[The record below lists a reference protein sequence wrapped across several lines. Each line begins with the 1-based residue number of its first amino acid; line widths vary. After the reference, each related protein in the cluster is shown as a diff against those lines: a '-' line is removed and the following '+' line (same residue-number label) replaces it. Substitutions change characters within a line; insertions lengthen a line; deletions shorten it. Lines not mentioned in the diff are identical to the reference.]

1 VTLKGYMGRGEP
13 FSVSPEL
20 EGGPK
25 RNLRTMPSRDDLELD
40 SPMSTWLQELA
51 DLDAAESAGAAQDD
65 RLLGSTVNRLKAE
78 LDALAMKLRQPPPLD
93 PYEQESAFRHALGLV
108 EAMGGTSSPAS
119 IQSPEHAPP
128 DQLGFLG
135 QYELLC
141 VLGRGAMGTVYK
153 ARHSKLDKIVAVK
166 VLDIGRLRDERAVAR
181 FEREMKAIASA
192 EHPHIVR
199 ATDAGESEGRHFLVM
214 EYVAGLDLSRLLS
227 NVGPLPA
234 AEACELIRQAALGL
248 HYAHSKGLVH
258 RDLKPSNL
266 MLASNE
272 DGSPQVKIL
281 DMGLALLRTPR
292 ASEGRE
298 LTANGQVMGTFD
310 YMAPEQATDSH
321 KVDIRAD
328 IYSLG
333 ATLYKLLCGR
343 PPLAGHE
350 EDSPVKRLMTMANET
365 PLPIVQRRS
374 DLPEDLPAVV
384 DRMLAR
390 NPDERY
396 ATPAEVAAAL
406 TPFCVACDLTA
417 LLRKADAVQ
426 PLARRDTLLPT
437 TLQCG
442 PGSSTEKAAS
452 KECTGN
458 ARRARP
464 VNARFHFPSGRWRLL
479 RLFGGALG
487 LLAALA
493 AVWVIRIEMENR
505 KSGLKRGAEVP
516 LQTPRS
522 TDGGPTDKTAVP
534 DGQVPPLA
542 EVPFDPAQA
551 LAHQQAWARHL
562 GSEIEISNS
571 IGMRFRL
578 IPPGEFMMG
587 SFDHEPAY
595 TADQGPR
602 HRVRITRAFYLGV
615 FEVTQ
620 GEYTRVMGSNPS
632 YYSSGGEG
640 EKKGVGSFTAR
651 HPVNA
656 VSWLDAVGFCN
667 KLSELEQLQPCYSI
681 AVAMVTTI
689 AGSGYR
695 LPTEAEWEYACR
707 SGSAGMYCFWDNT
720 QLDEYAWH
728 KATCEGLHP
737 VGQKLANG
745 FGLYDV
751 HGSVLEW
758 CADWWAADYYANS
771 PVDDP
776 PGPDTGESR
785 ALHGGSWRNG
795 HPPHLRC
802 ARRSHYAPD
811 VSYDYTG
818 FRVARTVPFEVRS
831 GHLDARAEK
840 ARQE

>member
-1 VTLKGYMGRGEP
+1 
-13 FSVSPEL
+13 
-20 EGGPK
+20 
-25 RNLRTMPSRDDLELD
+25 MPSRDDLERD
-40 SPMSTWLQELA
+40 RPMTTWLQELA
-51 DLDAAESAGAAQDD
+51 DLDAAESVGGSQED
-65 RLLGSTVNRLKAE
+65 RLLGSSVNRLKAE
-78 LDALAMKLRQPPPLD
+78 LDTLAMKLRQPPPLD
-93 PYEQESAFRHALGLV
+93 PYEHESAFRHALGLV
-108 EAMGGTSSPAS
+108 EAMGGESSPAG
-119 IQSPEHAPP
+119 IPSPKDAPP
-128 DQLGFLG
+128 DQLGSLG
-135 QYELLC
+135 QYELLS

-153 ARHSKLDKIVAVK
+153 ARHSKLDKLVAVK

-181 FEREMKAIASA
+181 FEREMKAVASA

-214 EYVAGLDLSRLLS
+214 EFVEGLDLSRLLC

-234 AEACELIRQAALGL
+234 AEACELVRQAALGL
-248 HYAHSKGLVH
+248 QYAHSKGLVH

-266 MLASNE
+266 ILARNE
-272 DGSPQVKIL
+272 NGSPQVKIL
-281 DMGLALLRTPR
+281 DMGLALLRMPQ

-298 LTANGQVMGTFD
+298 LTSDGQVMGTFD

-333 ATLYKLLCGR
+333 ATLYKLLCGQS
-343 PPLAGHE
+343 PLAGHE
-350 EDSPVKRLMTMANET
+350 EDSPIKRLMTVANET
-365 PLPIVQRRS
+365 PLSIGQRRS
-374 DLPEDLPAVV
+374 DLPEGLPAVV

-390 NPDERY
+390 NRDERY

-406 TPFCVACDLTA
+406 TPFCVPCDLTA
-417 LLRKADAVQ
+417 LLQKADAVQ
-426 PLARRDTLLPT
+426 PIARRDTLLPT

-452 KECTGN
+452 KEATGG
-458 ARRARP
+458 ARRVEP
-464 VNARFHFPSGRWRLL
+464 VSARFRFSSGRRRLL
-479 RLFGGALG
+479 RLFGFALG

-493 AVWVIRIEMENR
+493 AVWVIRIGMENR
-505 KSGLKRGAEVP
+505 KSGLKRGVEGP
-516 LQTPRS
+516 LQTPRA
-522 TDGGPTDKTAVP
+522 TDGGPMDETAVP
-534 DGQVPPLA
+534 AGHVPQLA
-542 EVPFDPAQA
+542 EAPFDAAQA

-602 HRVRITRAFYLGV
+602 HRVRITQVFYLGM

-620 GEYTRVMGSNPS
+620 GEYSQVMGSNPS

-640 EKKGVGSFTAR
+640 DKKAVGSFTSR

-656 VSWLDAVGFCN
+656 VSWLDAVAFCN
-667 KLSELEQLQPCYSI
+667 KLSELEQLQPCYSLVG
-681 AVAMVTTI
+681 ATVATV
-689 AGSGYR
+689 AGDGYR

-720 QLDEYAWH
+720 QLDDYAWH
-728 KATCEGLHP
+728 KAICEGLHP
-737 VGQKLANG
+737 VGEKLPNG

-751 HGSVLEW
+751 HGSLLEW
-758 CADWWAADYYANS
+758 CGDWWATDYYANS

-776 PGPDTGESR
+776 PGPDSGESR
-785 ALHGGSWRNG
+785 ALRGGSWRNG

-818 FRVARTVPFEVRS
+818 FRVARSLSPR
-831 GHLDARAEK
+831 HRD
-840 ARQE
+840 QP